1 MVCGPHHA
9 YVRSGEG
16 HGFGGVLT
24 DDTRHPAL
32 TEDIHIPPLPVEGIK
47 SWNYIEAGIG
57 NAAINAYYNSVEVAR
72 KNGVNVSSS
81 RFTEDRVYDPFI
93 TYQKVIRDKKVGVI
107 EHFPYVEQLFRPVCD
122 LSVLSRWPEED
133 DYPYSAAEFILPE
146 CEYVLITCSS
156 LIDKS
161 LPRFL
166 ELSKQAYVVLVGPS
180 TPLAPAL
187 SQFGVDDLSGFVI
200 KDGERARRI
209 CTGQANYS
217 LYSSGQKVSL
227 RLNSKPEIS
236 P

>member
-1 MVCGPHHA
+1 
-9 YVRSGEG
+9 
-16 HGFGGVLT
+16 
-24 DDTRHPAL
+24 
-32 TEDIHIPPLPVEGIK
+32 
-47 SWNYIEAGIG
+47 
-57 NAAINAYYNSVEVAR
+57 
-72 KNGVNVSSS
+72 
-81 RFTEDRVYDPFI
+81 
-93 TYQKVIRDKKVGVI
+93 
-107 EHFPYVEQLFRPVCD
+107 
-122 LSVLSRWPEED
+122 
-133 DYPYSAAEFILPE
+133 
-146 CEYVLITCSS
+146 